1 MNSPTLQSQ
10 TRISVYRISHNLTQ
24 RVRLLGGYDII
35 LHHRVTLSGGFF
47 IKVQAPRR
55 ILHCKVRLRVKSYA
69 AVSNSEEDLHRRIM
83 TPRWILH
90 PQQTPRWI
98 VHRRVKLRGGLTPQ
112 TSTIGKQVAHFWEA
126 ERKKIGKLSLLN
138 KCHGTE
144 FSLNFFAWSI

>member
-126 ERKKIGKLSLLN
+126 EREETPHCVLFKSFTHTKKSEN
-138 KCHGTE
+138 SAC
-144 FSLNFFAWSI
+144 